1 MSIYVCIYIYVRA
14 MYIICT
20 HEQHI
25 GNTYMYIYVYII
37 RNVLQCVAPIAS
49 PGWLPAESGNQ
60 FPLTTKADDA
70 QAILRQGRL
79 SELFPGHEQPQ
90 VLPRAQ
96 FQQEFNPLEETREF
110 LYSK

>member
-1 MSIYVCIYIYVRA
+1 MSNTLATHICI
-14 MYIICT
+14 
-20 HEQHI
+20 
-25 GNTYMYIYVYII
+25 YIYVYII